1 MPPLLAIS
9 VPSSEMQVKAF
20 REVHSYP
27 WELAAV
33 GIDEG
38 EDETANGAIVEEA
51 SAGQFTQ

>member
-38 EDETANGAIVEEA
+38 KDETANGQIVEEA
-51 SAGQFTQ
+51 NAGQVTR

>member
-1 MPPLLAIS
+1 
-9 VPSSEMQVKAF
+9 MQVKAF